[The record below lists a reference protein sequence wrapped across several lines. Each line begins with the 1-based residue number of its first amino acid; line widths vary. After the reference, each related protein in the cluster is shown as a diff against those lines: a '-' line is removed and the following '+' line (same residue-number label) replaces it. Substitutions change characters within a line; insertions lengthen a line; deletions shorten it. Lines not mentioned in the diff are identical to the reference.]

1 VVNGLINGVKFIRE
15 VFIYFKESQGR
26 LVSNIKLKG
35 CLCYLKRPQ
44 GKLVYFSLNKFDISS
59 LIFL

>member
-26 LVSNIKLKG
+26 LVSNIKLEGVFVSFEESSREVSIFFPKIN
-35 CLCYLKRPQ
+35 
-44 GKLVYFSLNKFDISS
+44 LVL
-59 LIFL
+59 

>member
-26 LVSNIKLKG
+26 LVSNIKLEG
-35 CLCYLKRPQ
+35 
-44 GKLVYFSLNKFDISS
+44 VFVSFEESS
-59 LIFL
+59 REVSIFFPIINHDATMQS